1 VPSDQTESVR
11 GRLLVAAPPLVDP
24 NFDRTVIF
32 VLEHGAEGSLGLVLN
47 RPSTTE
53 LEEVLPD
60 WYDLASEPARV
71 FVGGPVSP
79 DAVIALARRPGT
91 GAEHAGWVPL
101 VDDLGTVD
109 VGLDP
114 ADVGA
119 GVREL
124 RIFLGYAGWAPDQL
138 ESELDQGAWF
148 VVDALPSDPFAA
160 EPSSLW
166 TAVLRRQ
173 HSRIAMFAMCPTDP
187 SVN

>member
-1 VPSDQTESVR
+1 
-11 GRLLVAAPPLVDP
+11 
-24 NFDRTVIF
+24 
-32 VLEHGAEGSLGLVLN
+32 LVLN
-47 RPSTTE
+47 RPSTTD
-53 LEEVLPD
+53 LEDVLPD
-60 WYDLASEPARV
+60 WHGFASAPARV

-79 DAVIALARRPGT
+79 DAVIALARRPSARAHT
-91 GAEHAGWVPL
+91 GAAHAGWVPL

-114 ADVGA
+114 AEVAA

-138 ESELDQGAWF
+138 EAELDQGAWF
-148 VVDALPSDPFAA
+148 VVNTLPSDPFTPD
-160 EPSSLW
+160 PSALW

-173 HSRIAMFAMCPTDP
+173 RSRLAMFAMCPTDP